1 MGSNDSSE
9 SEANRRNFLS
19 AVGVAGITGLLAGCQ
34 RIVSQVE
41 TSDTDRE
48 AGGSDDFDNDVSNG
62 WLTFG
67 GADEWGM
74 RYNQSTDEF
83 EIVHGPF
90 EEESRKNIRIEADNH
105 SGEGDKGDIYID
117 DSLIVQNEVEASD
130 GSVSDPSY
138 NFFDQNDTGLWRD
151 GGGIIGVATAGTT
164 TAKFDNGSLEVAGD
178 IRTTDESG
186 PTVWDGESRH
196 APTLPASTAITS
208 GDGSTTTFSL
218 PHSLDGSPSVVT
230 VTPTSADA
238 AGEFWVSDK
247 SAGAVEITYSSP
259 PTDGVENL
267 TYDIIVSM

>member
-1 MGSNDSSE
+1 MRSDDSSE
-9 SEANRRNFLS
+9 SKANRRNFLS

-34 RIVSQVE
+34 QVMSQVTTGN
-41 TSDTDRE
+41 TSREAEGGDEFDTDI
-48 AGGSDDFDNDVSNG
+48 SNG

-67 GADEWGM
+67 SADGWGM

-83 EIVHGPF
+83 EIVHKPF
-90 EEESRKNIRIEADNH
+90 AEEPRKNIRIEADNH

-117 DSLIVQNEVEASD
+117 DSLIVQNEVEVSD

-164 TAKFDNGSLEVAGD
+164 TAKFDNGTLEVAGD

-186 PTVWDGESRH
+186 LTVWDGESRH
-196 APTLPASTAITS
+196 APNLPASTAVIS
-208 GDGSTTTFSL
+208 GNGSTTTFSL
-218 PHSLDGSPSVVT
+218 PHSLDSAPSVVT

-259 PTDGVENL
+259 PADGVENL